1 MKSVLSH
8 AQIPLVKMDI
18 EGEEYAV
25 LEDLASE
32 KILCHKRIKLILV
45 EYHGISFKG
54 NMTAQMAKHS
64 EIQKKI
70 QEQNCEATEIAR
82 FDDESYPHDINVQS

>member
-1 MKSVLSH
+1 
-8 AQIPLVKMDI
+8 MDV

-32 KILCHKRIKLILV
+32 KILCQKRIKLILV
-45 EYHGISFKG
+45 EYHDISFKG
-54 NMTAQMAKHS
+54 NKKKAQMNKQK

-70 QEQNCEATEIAR
+70 HDQNCEVTEIAK
-82 FDDESYPHDINVQS
+82 FDDETYLHDISEK